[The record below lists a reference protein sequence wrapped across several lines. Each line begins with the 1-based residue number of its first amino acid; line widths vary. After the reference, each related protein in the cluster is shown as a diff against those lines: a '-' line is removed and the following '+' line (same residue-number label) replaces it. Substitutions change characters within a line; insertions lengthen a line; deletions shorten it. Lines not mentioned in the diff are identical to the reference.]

1 MVVTPISKGRV
12 GVGKTLDTGGPEGT
26 QPERPGILGG
36 LAQRLQDGVRATIEA
51 LGQSHAQ
58 RLAALV
64 ESSDDA
70 ILSVDLDGT
79 VATWNKGAEQLYGYE
94 AEEVIGKSVT
104 VLVPA
109 DRQEEEPKILER
121 IGRGE
126 PVQHYETVRLRKDG
140 RPIVVSLTVSPI
152 ADTSGTVIG
161 ASKIARDITERKR
174 VEAALAKRAD
184 EQAALYQFTD
194 RLFRA
199 NSRDDVYDAAL
210 DAIIRALGCER
221 ASVLVF
227 DDAGVMRFVAWR
239 GLSDGYRKA
248 VEGHSPWTRDTRDPQ
263 PIAINDIDAAE
274 LDASLKAIVKAEGI
288 GALAF
293 IPLTARGEL
302 IGKFMAY
309 YPAPH
314 VFTDSDINIAVTIAR
329 QLGFGLERLGA
340 EEHRR
345 RAEET
350 KELLLGESRHR
361 IKNTL
366 ATVQAIASQT
376 LRHRRAGRLESFLA
390 RLHALGEA
398 HDLLTTENW
407 DRASLR
413 EVVGRAI
420 KPFQSEQERFVIEG
434 PALWVPAQASLTL
447 TLCLHELA
455 TNAVKYGALSNG
467 TGRVLVAW
475 EPAGDGERHNVRL
488 TWQEAGGPPVT
499 VPERKGFGSL
509 LIESS
514 GDDGRLDFRPD
525 GVRCSLNLSL

>member
-1 MVVTPISKGRV
+1 
-12 GVGKTLDTGGPEGT
+12 
-26 QPERPGILGG
+26 
-36 LAQRLQDGVRATIEA
+36 LQDGVRATIEA

-58 RLAALV
+58 RLAAIV

-70 ILSVDLDGT
+70 ILSVDLHGT
-79 VATWNKGAEQLYGYE
+79 IATWNKSAERLYGYE
-94 AEEVIGKSVT
+94 ADEVIGKSVT

-109 DRQEEEPKILER
+109 DRQEEEPKILGR
-121 IGRGE
+121 VGRGDHI
-126 PVQHYETVRLRKDG
+126 QHFETVRLRKDG

-152 ADTSGTVIG
+152 ADTSGTIIG

-184 EQAALYQFTD
+184 EQVALYQFTD

-199 NSRDDVYDAAL
+199 ASRNEVYDAAL
-210 DAIIRALGCER
+210 DAIVRALGCDR
-221 ASVLVF
+221 ASILIV
-227 DDAGVMRFVAWR
+227 DDLGVMRFVAWR

-248 VEGHSPWTRDTRDPQ
+248 VEGHSPWIRDTRNPQ
-263 PIAINDIDAAE
+263 PITINDIDAAE
-274 LDASLKAIVKAEGI
+274 LDASLKATVNAEGI

-302 IGKFMAY
+302 VGKFMAY
-309 YPAPH
+309 YAKH
-314 VFTDSDINIAVTIAR
+314 HKFTDTDLNIAVTIAR

-340 EEHRR
+340 EDQRR
-345 RAEET
+345 KAEET

-376 LRHRRAGRLESFLA
+376 LRRGRAGGLDSFLA
-390 RLHALGEA
+390 RLHALGQA
-398 HDLLTTENW
+398 HELLTTENW
-407 DRASLR
+407 DRALLH

-420 KPFQSEQERFVIEG
+420 KPFQSGQDRFVIAG
-434 PALWVPAQASLTL
+434 PGVWVPAQTSLTL

-467 TGRVLVAW
+467 TGRVHVAW
-475 EPAGDGERHNVRL
+475 EPGGNGERRNVRL
-488 TWQEAGGPPVT
+488 TWHEIGGPPVR
-499 VPERKGFGSL
+499 VPKRKGFGSL

-514 GDDGRLDFRPD
+514 GDDGSRIDFRSD
-525 GVRCSLNLSL
+525 GVTCLLNVSV

>member
-1 MVVTPISKGRV
+1 
-12 GVGKTLDTGGPEGT
+12 
-26 QPERPGILGG
+26 
-36 LAQRLQDGVRATIEA
+36 LAQRLQEGVRATIEA

-79 VATWNKGAEQLYGYE
+79 IATWNKGAERLYGYE
-94 AEEVIGKSVT
+94 AEEIIGKSVT

-109 DRQEEEPKILER
+109 DRQEEEPKMLLR

-126 PVQHYETVRLRKDG
+126 HIQHYETVRLCKG
-140 RPIVVSLTVSPI
+140 GLPIAVSLTVSPI
-152 ADTSGTVIG
+152 TDSSGTIIG
-161 ASKIARDITERKR
+161 ASKIARDITERRR

-184 EQAALYQFTD
+184 EQTALYQFTD
-194 RLFRA
+194 RLFRVT
-199 NSRDDVYDAAL
+199 SRDDVYEAAL
-210 DAIIRALGCER
+210 DAIIRALGCDR
-221 ASVLVF
+221 ASILIF
-227 DDAGVMRFVAWR
+227 DDTGVMRFVAWR

-248 VEGHSPWTRDTRDPQ
+248 VEGHSPWTRDTKNPQ
-263 PIAINDIDAAE
+263 PIAIDDIDAAG
-274 LDASLKAIVKAEGI
+274 LDAPLKATVKAEGV

-293 IPLTARGEL
+293 IPLTTSGQL
-302 IGKFMAY
+302 VGKFMAY

-314 VFTDSDINIAVTIAR
+314 VFTETDINIAVTIAR

-340 EEHRR
+340 EEQRR
-345 RAEET
+345 KAEQT
-350 KELLLGESRHR
+350 KELLLGESKHR

-376 LRHRRAGRLESFLA
+376 LRHGRAGGLDSFIA

-398 HDLLTTENW
+398 HELLTTENW
-407 DRASLR
+407 DRAPLR
-413 EVVGRAI
+413 EVVERAI
-420 KPFQSEQERFVIEG
+420 KPFRSGQDRFVIVG
-434 PALWVPAQASLTL
+434 PAVMVPAQTSLTL

-467 TGRVLVAW
+467 RGRVHVAW
-475 EPAGDGERHNVRL
+475 EPVANGERRNVRIFWHE
-488 TWQEAGGPPVT
+488 TGGPRVK
-499 VPERKGFGSL
+499 VPKRKGFGSL

-514 GDDGRLDFRPD
+514 GDGDSRVDFTPH
-525 GVRCSLNLSL
+525 GVRCSMILSL